1 MPFMH
6 VRKPLSQWSMSSQIH
21 GPRSLKIP
29 RPAQVGGM
37 VIVKTLASRW
47 LILRVYLF
55 LQGFAH
61 RPYSWIPVKQFT
73 LVAEKGTVQTPYF
86 PVIRSMEKSKNWWI
100 NQCVPRVFNNW
111 QRTAKSA
118 RAGDLNPEPR
128 RPCAQEV
135 NSRWPYLP
143 NMCGQHL
150 KASKGPSGIFW
161 CSSRATTRQ
170 AYSHCSMSFPLAYRN
185 RFHCCCRLSKYPFGG
200 LYSLL
205 SGVR

>member
-1 MPFMH
+1 MH

-86 PVIRSMEKSKNWWI
+86 PVIRSMEKPKKTNEL
-100 NQCVPRVFNNW
+100 
-111 QRTAKSA
+111 TSA
-118 RAGDLNPEPR
+118 YLEFSIIDNER
-128 RPCAQEV
+128 R
-135 NSRWPYLP
+135 NLP
-143 NMCGQHL
+143 
-150 KASKGPSGIFW
+150 APV
-161 CSSRATTRQ
+161 A
-170 AYSHCSMSFPLAYRN
+170 
-185 RFHCCCRLSKYPFGG
+185 
-200 LYSLL
+200 
-205 SGVR
+205 